1 MLARFYLL
9 AAVIIW
15 GWTFVATKVCLEF
28 LTPAELLAARFL
40 MALPL
45 LWVIMRAHGH
55 KLHIAKEHR
64 LIAWA
69 SAGLFGFHFL
79 IQTMGLVH
87 TSATNSAWIVAI
99 SPLVMAVMAWLILH
113 EKIGPATVVGIIVAF
128 GGLILLVSAGHT
140 GELGFNANVGD
151 WLTLGSALTW
161 SLYTI
166 TTRDLSRA
174 YPPMVV
180 TVAMLIPATVLLNV
194 YMAATSPPGI
204 FLTLT
209 TEAYVALAFLGFVG
223 MGLAHWFWL
232 EGVARIGVA
241 RAAVFLYLEPLATT
255 ALAVP
260 YLGEPFGIWGVI
272 GGVLVLA
279 GVFYASRNGKSG

>member
-28 LTPAELLAARFL
+28 LSPAELLAARFL

-45 LWVIMRAHGH
+45 LWVIMRARGH
-55 KLHIAKEHR
+55 KLRIAREHR
-64 LIAWA
+64 LIVWA

-79 IQTMGLVH
+79 LQTMGLMY
-87 TSATNSAWIVAI
+87 TSATNSAWIVAV
-99 SPLVMAVMAWLILH
+99 SPLVMALMAWLILH
-113 EKIGPATVVGIIVAF
+113 ESLRVATVLGILVAF
-128 GGLILLVSAGHT
+128 GGLILLVSAGQT
-140 GELGFNANVGD
+140 GELGIGANLGD
-151 WLTLGSALTW
+151 WLTLGSAFTW

-204 FLTLT
+204 FLTLSL
-209 TEAYVALAFLGFVG
+209 EAYAALAFLGFVG
-223 MGLAHWFWL
+223 MGIAHWFWL
-232 EGVARIGVA
+232 EGVARVGVA
-241 RAAVFLYLEPLATT
+241 RAAVYLYLEPLATT

-260 YLGEPFGIWGVI
+260 YLGEPFGLWSAV
-272 GGVLVLA
+272 GGALVLA

>member
-15 GWTFVATKVCLEF
+15 GWTFVATKVCLQF
-28 LTPAELLAARFL
+28 LSPAELLAARFL

-45 LWVIMRAHGH
+45 LWIIMRSRGY
-55 KLHIAKEHR
+55 KLQMAKEHR
-64 LIAWA
+64 VMAWV
-69 SAGLFGFHFL
+69 SAAIFGIHFL
-79 IQTMGLVH
+79 LQTMGLMY

-99 SPLVMAVMAWLILH
+99 SPLVMAIMAWLILR
-113 EKIGPATVVGIIVAF
+113 EKLRPATWIGIVVAF
-128 GGLILLVSAGHT
+128 GGLMLLVSAGQT
-140 GELGFNANVGD
+140 GKLGFGANVGD
-151 WLTLGSALTW
+151 WLTLGSAFTW
-161 SLYTI
+161 SLYTV

-204 FLTLT
+204 FLTLS
-209 TEAYVALAFLGFVG
+209 TEAYIALAFLGFVG
-223 MGLAHWFWL
+223 MGMAHWFWL
-232 EGVARIGVA
+232 EGVARVGVA

-260 YLGEPFGIWGVI
+260 YLGEPFGMWSAI
-272 GGVLVLA
+272 GGMLVLA
-279 GVFYASRNGKSG
+279 GVFYASRRGKPG